1 MVTHR
6 CAVSPLVGTDRLDN
20 MGGHDWM
27 GSEMRQ
33 CPRCGRNHSGI
44 CGIPPGVTLGFGA
57 RVGGVSRTGQSQF
70 AAKGKPKS
78 ARKGVS
84 VLKKLLEEAR
94 IQEKNV
100 AHMMTVI
107 PPELPEFDDLMDRLG
122 KIEKLILQL
131 NQQIIARES

>member
-1 MVTHR
+1 MT
-6 CAVSPLVGTDRLDN
+6 
-20 MGGHDWM
+20 
-27 GSEMRQ
+27 RQ
-33 CPRCGRNHSGI
+33 CSRCGRAHSGI
-44 CGIPPGVTLGFGA
+44 CGIPGIGVRIGIGGA
-57 RVGGVSRTGQSQF
+57 GIPRRQPATASPIHT
-70 AAKGKPKS
+70 KPKS
-78 ARKGVS
+78 AKKGVG

-122 KIEKLILQL
+122 KIERLILQL

>member
-1 MVTHR
+1 MK
-6 CAVSPLVGTDRLDN
+6 P
-20 MGGHDWM
+20 
-27 GSEMRQ
+27 

-44 CGIPPGVTLGFGA
+44 CGIPAGVTLGFGA
-57 RVGGVSRTGQSQF
+57 RVGGVGSSSRSNQPI
-70 AAKGKPKS
+70 KGKPKP
-78 ARKGVS
+78 AKKGVS

>member
-1 MVTHR
+1 MK
-6 CAVSPLVGTDRLDN
+6 P
-20 MGGHDWM
+20 
-27 GSEMRQ
+27 

-44 CGIPPGVTLGFGA
+44 CGIPAGVTLGFGA
-57 RVGGVSRTGQSQF
+57 RVGGVGSSSRSNQPI
-70 AAKGKPKS
+70 KGKPKS
-78 ARKGVS
+78 IRKGVN

-122 KIEKLILQL
+122 KIERLILQL